1 MASAKENYRVELR
14 AAARQLGDCCLYSAA
29 KWYAAPRSPRKSKP
43 NPNSPPP
50 TCRAAE
56 LLVGI
61 EPDAAPS
68 QSAAMDT
75 PSSSGAGPGGRL
87 LHLHRSGG
95 SSFRRRMRQGGGGGS
110 EAGTPLAGVSYVTTP
125 IPDDDDAFDDKY
137 LLAKTYF
144 DCREYRR
151 AAHVL
156 RGHVGR
162 KAVFLR
168 CYALYMVR
176 RHATAGFADFWGR
189 AGGV

>member
-1 MASAKENYRVELR
+1 
-14 AAARQLGDCCLYSAA
+14 
-29 KWYAAPRSPRKSKP
+29 
-43 NPNSPPP
+43 
-50 TCRAAE
+50 
-56 LLVGI
+56 
-61 EPDAAPS
+61 
-68 QSAAMDT
+68 MDT

-95 SSFRRRMRQGGGGGS
+95 SSFRRRMRPGGAAAA
-110 EAGTPLAGVSYVTTP
+110 EVGTPLGGVSYVSTP
-125 IPDDDDAFDDKY
+125 IPDDDALDAGADKY

-151 AAHVL
+151 CAHVL
-156 RGHVGR
+156 RGQTGR

-176 RHATAGFADFWGR
+176 HDTGAPVLLFSDVPVCSFERRRASLQIWGR

>member
-1 MASAKENYRVELR
+1 
-14 AAARQLGDCCLYSAA
+14 
-29 KWYAAPRSPRKSKP
+29 
-43 NPNSPPP
+43 
-50 TCRAAE
+50 
-56 LLVGI
+56 
-61 EPDAAPS
+61 
-68 QSAAMDT
+68 MDT

-95 SSFRRRMRQGGGGGS
+95 SSFRRRMRQGGGGGGS
-110 EAGTPLAGVSYVTTP
+110 EAGTPLGGVSYVSTP
-125 IPDDDDAFDDKY
+125 IPDDDAFDAGADKY

-176 RHATAGFADFWGR
+176 HASPITQ
-189 AGGV
+189 